1 MLNLDESPPVGK
13 IALWHLGFRAFFFG
27 AGLWSLI
34 AMGLWMASYSLGVTL
49 TPAGLPALLWHGH
62 EMVFGYALAV
72 AAGFLLTAVRNWTN
86 VQTAHGPAL
95 MGLFS
100 VWAAARLAPLVP
112 GVPLLVFALLDCLF
126 GVLLLVAI
134 GHPLVVAKQW
144 KQLGLLVIVGLLVLA
159 NILFFLG
166 VTGVLPGIGLDALL
180 AGLYL
185 IVMLVA
191 LMAGRVAP
199 MFIRN
204 GVGGGANV
212 VSYPWI
218 ERLALPSLALALFGQ
233 LLVPGA
239 AWVAWAAALAAAIHG
254 IRLYGWAVRG
264 MWRHPLVWV
273 LVAAYAWLVAGL
285 VLMALGGLIGGT
297 GTTALHALVVGALGM
312 ITVGM
317 MSRVTLGHTGRMV
330 NSEHRGLAPIY
341 VILLLAAVVRVL
353 LPIID
358 GSHYTLWILVSQGLW
373 MLAFALFLW
382 RFGTMWIRPRVDGRY
397 G

>member
-1 MLNLDESPPVGK
+1 MLNLDESPPVGT
-13 IALWHLGFRAFFFG
+13 IALWHLGFRPFFLG

-34 AMGLWMASYSLGVTL
+34 AMALWTGIYSLGMTM
-49 TPAGLPALLWHGH
+49 TPAGLPGLLWHGH

-95 MGLFS
+95 MGLFAL
-100 VWAAARLAPLVP
+100 WAAARLAPLIP
-112 GVPLLVFALLDCLF
+112 GVPLLVFGVLDSLF

-134 GHPLVVAKQW
+134 GHPLVIAKQW
-144 KQLGLLVIVGLLVLA
+144 KQLGLLAIVGLLVLA

-166 VTGVLPGIGLDALL
+166 VGGVLPGIGLDALL

-185 IVMLVA
+185 IIMLVA
-191 LMAGRVAP
+191 LMGGRVAP

-212 VSYPWI
+212 VSYAWV
-218 ERLALPSLALALFGQ
+218 ERLALPSLAVALAGQ

-239 AWVAWAAALAAAIHG
+239 TWVAWAAGVAAIIHAA
-254 IRLYGWAVRG
+254 RLYGWAVRG

-273 LVAAYAWLVAGL
+273 LVAAYAWLVVGL
-285 VLMALGGLIGGT
+285 VLMALTGLVGGT
-297 GTTALHALVVGALGM
+297 GTTALHALVAGALGM

-330 NSEHRGLAPIY
+330 NAEHAGLTPIY
-341 VILLLAAVVRVL
+341 VILMIGAIVRVF
-353 LPIID
+353 LPVID
-358 GSHYTLWILVSQGLW
+358 SSHYTTWILGSQGLW

>member
-1 MLNLDESPPVGK
+1 MLNLDESPPVGTV
-13 IALWHLGFRAFFFG
+13 ALWHLGFRPFFFG
-27 AGLWSLI
+27 AGLWSLV
-34 AMGLWMASYSLGVTL
+34 AMGLWMASYSLGVTM

-95 MGLFS
+95 MGLFL
-100 VWAAARLAPLVP
+100 VWAAARVVPLIPGLPLV
-112 GVPLLVFALLDCLF
+112 VFALLDCLF
-126 GVLLLVAI
+126 GLLLLVAI

-144 KQLGLLVIVGLLVLA
+144 KQLGLLAIIALLVAA

-166 VTGVLPGIGLDALL
+166 VGGVLPGIGLDALL
-180 AGLYL
+180 GGLYL
-185 IVMLVA
+185 IIMLVA

-212 VSYPWI
+212 VSYPWV
-218 ERLALPSLALALFGQ
+218 ERLALPALALVLLGQ
-233 LLVPGA
+233 LLAPGT
-239 AWVAWAAALAAAIHG
+239 AWVSWAAAVAALIHA

-273 LVAAYAWLVAGL
+273 LVAAYAWLVVGL
-285 VLMALGGLIGGT
+285 VLMALAAWVGGT
-297 GTTALHALVVGALGM
+297 GTTALHALVYGALGM
-312 ITVGM
+312 MTVGM
-317 MSRVTLGHTGRMV
+317 MSRVSLGHTGRMV
-330 NSEHRGLAPIY
+330 NAEHPGLAPIY
-341 VILLLAAVVRVL
+341 GILLVGAVVRVF

-358 GSHYTLWILVSQGLW
+358 AAHYPLWILGSQGLW

-382 RFGTMWIRPRVDGRY
+382 RFGMIWVRPRVDGRY